1 MPLIENEQ
9 MYRASL
15 RQRREVPLQWDR
27 FLTHSKE
34 HDEIVLK
41 ERPNP
46 VLFRM
51 IKDKHSFEWNPETV
65 EAFNRVEVNM
75 ENSGWS
81 RRVILRQNKIEEFPE
96 AYKGCKTIGR
106 AYGSAFTNLH
116 SKIVNTLFRDTHLY
130 IDAVN
135 CFPTILYEFHSHL
148 TVDALKCY
156 VTERDE
162 TFYGFYKSHGIPKK
176 DVKRAITS
184 MIGSC
189 PRLPRDFGLGNG
201 KEEAVRVF
209 SEHPFILQLQAD
221 LITVAND
228 IKMRYPDF
236 YEGIV
241 RHSRNSDHA
250 MGVVLSMFC
259 QDIEDTCMRTVL
271 SEIKSMDD
279 DAGEW
284 ADQFICKYD
293 GILFPKR
300 YAFGDEV
307 LIERIQSKVR
317 EVHGIALRFDLKDM
331 SVPSDCYADC
341 IPEITGNAYKVWKDL
356 FERRYVKF
364 AGDVIG
370 YGLKQLDGQYKIL
383 SYGAGGAGGEFGM
396 MTQEENQDFIKQWI
410 VDPDKIIYRGM
421 DFAPPPLQI
430 KHGYYNSFRGL
441 RAANL
446 MMTIPD
452 DEIAERVQP
461 WLTHIGIMTGHD
473 PSSEEYL
480 NKHIAYMVQNPG
492 LKTGVVVFVRSIQG
506 TGKDQMFKFLMSLF
520 GHSYCYRDTNVQTLR
535 ASKSARLHNKLL
547 VCLGEVNYKDF
558 RDHAEFIKDWVDREY
573 FDVEDKYVKAFQS
586 RCLSNVFMFTNQ
598 FDPMGL
604 TMDDRRM
611 FVVEADGRYGA
622 QNQKL
627 NAEYH
632 GPFAKYIKDDRNVV
646 AVYEYYKNM
655 DLGDFN
661 PQRDHPRTKIME
673 KMASQTTNHAA
684 WFLRREFDRW
694 LSNSSP
700 TDTNFR
706 RLSDTSLR
714 ISNATFYDCFG
725 NYVQEMKIP
734 NMESKQRQGQ
744 FIKTIMAEAGA
755 KMLKYCPSGIEPI
768 QETKA
773 KIGGTM
779 VRAKIFYIPAIQQFI
794 SESCSDDTVDG
805 DGDDGAEETKM
816 ETTAATP
823 KKGSFQVQHNRP
835 GHYPS
840 YVVKDKGEIVFASDD
855 LEEINRYVGEAYIK
869 IRDDGTWVLV
879 NPFRKM
885 EIVLDDE
892 YKGDHGKT
900 KLEMKYPWYRK
911 SRVM

>member
-1 MPLIENEQ
+1 MWN
-9 MYRASL
+9 
-15 RQRREVPLQWDR
+15 R
-27 FLTHSKE
+27 FLTESKE
-34 HDEIVLK
+34 HDEIAVK

-51 IKDKHSFEWNPETV
+51 IKDKHSREWAPETLDAFHRV
-65 EAFNRVEVNM
+65 EANM

-81 RRVILRQNKIEEFPE
+81 RRVILRQNKINEFPD
-96 AYKGCKTIGR
+96 AYQGCKTIGR

-116 SKIVNTLFRDTHLY
+116 GKIVNTLFRDTHAY

-148 TVDALKCY
+148 DLDALKSY

-162 TFYGFYKSHGIPKK
+162 TFHGFYKYHGIPKK

-184 MIGSC
+184 MIGAC

-201 KEEAVRVF
+201 MDENVRIF

-221 LITVAND
+221 LIKVAQD

-236 YEGIV
+236 YEGV
-241 RHSRNSDHA
+241 SRHAHNPDHS

-259 QDIEDTCMRTVL
+259 QDIEDSCMRTVL

-284 ADQFICKYD
+284 TDQFICKYD
-293 GILFPKR
+293 GIMFPKR
-300 YAFGDEV
+300 YGYADDGF
-307 LIERIQSKVR
+307 LQRIEAKVR
-317 EVHGIALRFDLKDM
+317 EVHGIALKFDFKDM
-331 SVPSDCYADC
+331 NLPSECYADC
-341 IPEITGNAYKVWKDL
+341 VPDVTGNAYQVWKNL

-364 AGDVIG
+364 AGDVIA
-370 YGLKQLDGQYKIL
+370 YGIKQLDGQYKL
-383 SYGAGGAGGEFGM
+383 LTYGASGTGGEFSM
-396 MTQEENQDFIKQWI
+396 MTQEENQEFIKQWI
-410 VDPDKIIYRGM
+410 TDPDKLMYKGL
-421 DFAPPPLQI
+421 DFAPPPLQL
-430 KHGYYNSFRGL
+430 KHEYYNSFRGL

-446 MMTIPD
+446 MID
-452 DEIAERVQP
+452 VSSEEIELRVKP

-473 PSSEEYL
+473 PISEEYL
-480 NKHIAYMVQNPG
+480 NKHIAFMVQNPG
-492 LKTGVVVFVRSIQG
+492 LKTGVVIFIRSIQG
-506 TGKDQMFKFLMSLF
+506 TGKDQMFKFLMSMF

-558 RDHAEFIKDWVDREY
+558 RDHGEFIKDWVDREF

-586 RCLSNVFMFTNQ
+586 RCLCNVFMFTNQ
-598 FDPMGL
+598 FDNMGM

-622 QNQKL
+622 QNQEL
-627 NAEYH
+627 NAQYH

-655 DLGDFN
+655 ELGDFN

-694 LSNSSP
+694 LSNSGP
-700 TDTNFR
+700 NEAHYKR
-706 RLSDTSLR
+706 ISDDKLR
-714 ISNATFYDCFG
+714 ISNAVFYDCFA
-725 NYVQEMKIP
+725 NYAMECKIP

-744 FIKTIMAEAGA
+744 YVKTIMAEAAA
-755 KMLKYCPSGIEPI
+755 KMLKYCPAGIEPI
-768 QETKA
+768 EEIKA
-773 KIGGTM
+773 RIGGKDARTK
-779 VRAKIFYIPAIQQFI
+779 VFYIPAIQQFI
-794 SESCSDDTVDG
+794 SETCSDDNVD
-805 DGDDGAEETKM
+805 EE
-816 ETTAATP
+816 
-823 KKGSFQVQHNRP
+823 G
-835 GHYPS
+835 
-840 YVVKDKGEIVFASDD
+840 
-855 LEEINRYVGEAYIK
+855 
-869 IRDDGTWVLV
+869 
-879 NPFRKM
+879 
-885 EIVLDDE
+885 
-892 YKGDHGKT
+892 
-900 KLEMKYPWYRK
+900 
-911 SRVM
+911 